1 MADFG
6 WAFIKGSS
14 IQGNTNGIL
23 VKTGDAVATAQSGL
37 VWDAT
42 NQTMTVT
49 AISAN
54 VNALVIAEG
63 LTAVK
68 TLSTSGDFTA
78 QSKIIAKQEI
88 ELGSED
94 GQYALSVLQSH
105 SPSGGA
111 ILAVNSGE
119 FFPSNYIGEQPGPY
133 SVNSGSQ
140 VTVSKNAVVAIVS
153 ASTTLPAHL
162 RSYVA
167 EASQSS

>member
-1 MADFG
+1 MSALDRMERFVKDLSFRRLG
-6 WAFIKGSS
+6 MVGGVRKRFARPWQTPKAYNAEFVIEIGDTPYGKKG
-14 IQGNTNGIL
+14 T
-23 VKTGDAVATAQSGL
+23 
-37 VWDAT
+37 W
-42 NQTMTVT
+42 
-49 AISAN
+49 
-54 VNALVIAEG
+54 
-63 LTAVK
+63 
-68 TLSTSGDFTA
+68 
-78 QSKIIAKQEI
+78 KQEI